1 MVRDDSMLLPSV
13 GLFTGVN
20 LMAMTLSNYLQAE
33 ETAMVQEILDG
44 NQLYIDS
51 KQAKVNQKA
60 TEAQQV
66 STADSCG

>member
-1 MVRDDSMLLPSV
+1 MAGDDSMILPSV

-20 LMAMTLSNYLQAE
+20 LMAMTLSNYLQAA

-51 KQAKVNQKA
+51 QQAKVNQKA
-60 TEAQQV
+60 A
-66 STADSCG
+66 